1 MQFKLLNIHKF
12 VGNFATSLVGT
23 FIPLIIYNVSGSL
36 RLAVL
41 FLFGQCLC
49 RFISNHL
56 FRKFV
61 NKYPQTA
68 LMVRI
73 IPLLI
78 YNIALI
84 FLRDFMVIGL
94 VVIIISYGINL
105 SLKNNAYGVLLNYSS
120 KKKTSKNIVLT
131 RIVESLSAIVA
142 CVAGGLFI
150 DWNQTSLIVFSLSL
164 YLVSVIPLFI
174 YFIINR
180 KKVGFNKDFT
190 SNAVVEYDKDPKLK
204 QKRKSIVKTFI
215 IQYCIFYAIFCV
227 IDPFTNMY
235 TLHNFIFQPTF
246 AQAGYLTA
254 MFYVAHLTGV
264 LLVNLLKKKFDLNNV
279 NTFFGVVCA
288 IPLVIIPF
296 IQNYISIYALIFLFG
311 LSYSICSYFM
321 MDSLMSKCKIISA
334 TNRALVARQDGI
346 MIGQMVADL
355 VVIIFGQVLPVFFV
369 MSTALIIY
377 AIYTHIVE
385 EKLRKKLVDYLE
397 NNEIE

>member
-23 FIPLIIYNVSGSL
+23 FIPLMIYNVTGSL

-49 RFISNHL
+49 RLISNHL

-84 FLRDFMVIGL
+84 FLEDFMAVGL
-94 VVIIISYGINL
+94 IVVIISYGISL

-120 KKKTSKNIVLT
+120 KKKTSKNIVAT
-131 RIVESLSAIVA
+131 RVVESLSAIVA

-150 DWNQTSLIVFSLSL
+150 DWNQTALIIFSLSL

-190 SNAVVEYDKDPKLK
+190 SNAAVEYDKDPELK

-215 IQYCIFYAIFCV
+215 IQYCIFYAVFCV
-227 IDPFTNMY
+227 VDPFTNMY
-235 TLHNFIFQPTF
+235 TLHNFIDQPTF
-246 AQAGYLTA
+246 AQAGYITA
-254 MFYVAHLTGV
+254 MFYVAHLAGV
-264 LLVNLLKKKFDLNNV
+264 LLVDLLKK
-279 NTFFGVVCA
+279 
-288 IPLVIIPF
+288 II
-296 IQNYISIYALIFLFG
+296 
-311 LSYSICSYFM
+311 
-321 MDSLMSKCKIISA
+321 
-334 TNRALVARQDGI
+334 ALVLNR
-346 MIGQMVADL
+346 
-355 VVIIFGQVLPVFFV
+355 
-369 MSTALIIY
+369 
-377 AIYTHIVE
+377 E
-385 EKLRKKLVDYLE
+385 
-397 NNEIE
+397 

>member
-23 FIPLIIYNVSGSL
+23 FIPLMIYNVTGSL

-49 RFISNHL
+49 RLISNHL

-84 FLRDFMVIGL
+84 FLEDFMVVGL
-94 VVIIISYGINL
+94 IVVIISYGISL

-150 DWNQTSLIVFSLSL
+150 DWNQTALIIFSLSL

-174 YFIINR
+174 YFIIYR
-180 KKVGFNKDFT
+180 KKVGFN
-190 SNAVVEYDKDPKLK
+190 
-204 QKRKSIVKTFI
+204 
-215 IQYCIFYAIFCV
+215 
-227 IDPFTNMY
+227 
-235 TLHNFIFQPTF
+235 
-246 AQAGYLTA
+246 
-254 MFYVAHLTGV
+254 
-264 LLVNLLKKKFDLNNV
+264 
-279 NTFFGVVCA
+279 FF
-288 IPLVIIPF
+288 F
-296 IQNYISIYALIFLFG
+296 
-311 LSYSICSYFM
+311 
-321 MDSLMSKCKIISA
+321 
-334 TNRALVARQDGI
+334 
-346 MIGQMVADL
+346 
-355 VVIIFGQVLPVFFV
+355 
-369 MSTALIIY
+369 
-377 AIYTHIVE
+377 
-385 EKLRKKLVDYLE
+385 
-397 NNEIE
+397 

>member
-23 FIPLIIYNVSGSL
+23 FIPLMIYNVTGSL

-49 RFISNHL
+49 RLISNHL

-84 FLRDFMVIGL
+84 FLEDFMAVGL
-94 VVIIISYGINL
+94 IVVIISYGISL

-120 KKKTSKNIVLT
+120 KKKTSKNIVAT
-131 RIVESLSAIVA
+131 RVVESLSAIVA

-150 DWNQTSLIVFSLSL
+150 DWNQTALIIFSLSL

-190 SNAVVEYDKDPKLK
+190 SNAAVEYDKDPELK

-215 IQYCIFYAIFCV
+215 IQYCIFYAVFCV
-227 IDPFTNMY
+227 VDPFTNMY
-235 TLHNFIFQPTF
+235 TLHNFIDQPTF
-246 AQAGYLTA
+246 AQAGYITA
-254 MFYVAHLTGV
+254 MFYVAHLAGV
-264 LLVNLLKKKFDLNNV
+264 LLVDLLKKKFDLKIT
-279 NTFFGVVCA
+279 NTVFGVVCA
-288 IPLVIIPF
+288 VPLVIIPF
-296 IQNYISIYALIFLFG
+296 IQNYVSIYVLVFVFG
-311 LSYSICSYFM
+311 LSYSVCSYFM
-321 MDSLMSKCKIISA
+321 MDSLMTKCKIISA
-334 TNRALVARQDGI
+334 TNKALVARQDGI

-369 MSTALIIY
+369 MFAALIVY

>member
-23 FIPLIIYNVSGSL
+23 FIPLMIYNVTGSL

-49 RFISNHL
+49 RLISNHL

-84 FLRDFMVIGL
+84 FLEDFMAVGL
-94 VVIIISYGINL
+94 IVVIISYGISL

-120 KKKTSKNIVLT
+120 KKKTSKNIVAT
-131 RIVESLSAIVA
+131 RVVESLSAIVA

-150 DWNQTSLIVFSLSL
+150 DWNQTALIIFSLSL

-180 KKVGFNKDFT
+180 NKVGFNKDFT
-190 SNAVVEYDKDPKLK
+190 SNAAVEYDKDPELK

-215 IQYCIFYAIFCV
+215 IQYCIFYAVFCV
-227 IDPFTNMY
+227 VDPFTNMY
-235 TLHNFIFQPTF
+235 TLHNFIDQPTF
-246 AQAGYLTA
+246 AQAGYITA
-254 MFYVAHLTGV
+254 MFYVAHLAGV
-264 LLVNLLKKKFDLNNV
+264 LLVDLLKKKFDLKIT
-279 NTFFGVVCA
+279 NTVFGVVCA
-288 IPLVIIPF
+288 VPLVIIPF
-296 IQNYISIYALIFLFG
+296 IQNYVSIYALVFVFG
-311 LSYSICSYFM
+311 LSYSVCSYFM
-321 MDSLMSKCKIISA
+321 MDSLMTKCKIISA
-334 TNRALVARQDGI
+334 TNKALVARQDGI

-369 MSTALIIY
+369 MFAALTIY